1 MFISQPAVTK
11 HIKELESKVG
21 MGLIQ
26 RRRGGFALTDAGKI
40 LFKYTHKIS
49 SHLMEIENV
58 LESLQ
63 KDHQGLLKIG
73 TTESYSKVF
82 DAKTSFRVSGLS
94 SFHQNRPGCR
104 EFR

>member
-1 MFISQPAVTK
+1 
-11 HIKELESKVG
+11 

-58 LESLQ
+58 LGNLK
-63 KDHQGLLKIG
+63 KDHHGI
-73 TTESYSKVF
+73 Y
-82 DAKTSFRVSGLS
+82 
-94 SFHQNRPGCR
+94 
-104 EFR
+104 